1 MYPGHKLQ
9 LILKAALVLGFYP
22 KSHVEPFK
30 SLSKSLERRGSRRV
44 VEFAFEKTAG
54 SARWRIMRVE
64 KPGSEDLLNT

>member
-30 SLSKSLERRGSRRV
+30 SLSKLREKRGSRRV
-44 VEFAFEKTAG
+44 VRFAFEKAAG
-54 SARWRIMRVE
+54 SARWRIMSGE
-64 KPGSEDLLNT
+64 TGE